1 MINSNSTQAN
11 GNDDQLN
18 IVFNAFFESPK
29 TMQEV
34 SKETGVMRSNICWYI
49 RFFRSQ
55 HKIVLV
61 GYRKCKVT
69 GYGKVGIYTT
79 NLDLFPLIGVN
90 NTNPDLL
97 PILNQLE
104 LF

>member
-1 MINSNSTQAN
+1 MTNSNYTQAN

-34 SKETGVMRSNICWYI
+34 SKETGIMRSNICWYV
-49 RFFRSQ
+49 RDFRSQ
-55 HKIVLV
+55 RIIALV
-61 GYRKCKVT
+61 GYRKCNVT
-69 GYGKVGIYTT
+69 GYGKVGEYTT
-79 NLDLFPLIGVN
+79 NHDLFPVS
-90 NTNPDLL
+90 
-97 PILNQLE
+97 NQLK